1 MFEDLKGLI
10 LVIKYTLNPSNNAH
24 PSLSMGCK
32 GSSSNGMTMCIE
44 CKVIIHFTTG
54 LLKIQQLFLVFTSE
68 FKKNPY
74 GMWRCVII
82 RELNL

>member
-10 LVIKYTLNPSNNAH
+10 LVIKYTLNPSSNAH

-54 LLKIQQLFLVFTSE
+54 LLKNTTVVSRVYFRIL
-68 FKKNPY
+68 KKILMVC
-74 GMWRCVII
+74 GAV
-82 RELNL
+82 